1 MSRVREQYEALPY
14 PARDPAD
21 ERKRLVTGSPGDL
34 AEIRHYLFG
43 GRLEAGRPFRA
54 LFAGGGTGD
63 GTIMLAQQMA
73 TAGLDGEVVYLD
85 LSAAARRIA
94 EARARARGL
103 TNIRFHT
110 GSLLD
115 LAALDLHGFDYVDCC
130 GVLHHLPDPPAGLR
144 SLVGAVRPG
153 GGLGLMVYGS
163 HGRSGVY
170 ETQALLRQLVGDAPI
185 PEQVSAAKRLL
196 AALPPTNLLKR
207 NPFVRDH
214 LDGGEAGLYDL
225 LLHSQDR
232 AYTVPELFDL
242 LESAGLQAAA
252 LIEPAAYDP
261 ATYVSDA
268 RLVPLFERLSWPGRC
283 AAAERL
289 AGSLKTHVVYAAA
302 GDARARIAD
311 PDDPSVIP
319 VPHRADLAAIAAA
332 TARGQTASV
341 TLNGLKLRLDLPRFG
356 AAILARADGRGS
368 LQAICDDL
376 KRSWDEVRPDWLTTF
391 RRLNGLN
398 ILLLRTPPPA
408 PPPARS

>member
-21 ERKRLVTGSPGDL
+21 ERKRLVAGSPGDL

-43 GRLEAGRPFRA
+43 GRLATGRPFRA

-63 GTIMLAQQMA
+63 GTIMLAQQMT
-73 TAGLDGEVVYLD
+73 TAGLDGEVVYVD
-85 LSAAARRIA
+85 LSAAARRVA

-115 LAALDLHGFDYVDCC
+115 LTVLDLCDFDYVDCC

-144 SLVGAVRPG
+144 ALVDAVRTG
-153 GGLGLMVYGS
+153 GGLGLMVYGT

-170 ETQALLRQLVGDAPI
+170 EVQALLRQLVDKAPI
-185 PEQVSAAKRLL
+185 AEQVAVAKRLL

-214 LDGGEAGLYDL
+214 LDGGDAGLYDL

-232 AYTVPELFDL
+232 SYTVPELLEL
-242 LESAGLQAAA
+242 LGSAGLQAAA
-252 LIEPAAYDP
+252 LVEPAAYDP
-261 ATYVSDA
+261 ATYVPDA
-268 RLVPLFERLSWPGRC
+268 KLAPLFERLPWPERC

-289 AGSLKTHVVYAAA
+289 AGALKTHVVYAAT
-302 GDARARIAD
+302 GDARARVAD

-319 VPHRADLAAIAAA
+319 LSHRTDLVAIAAA
-332 TARGQTASV
+332 AARGQTASV
-341 TLNGLKLRLDLPRFG
+341 TLNGIKLRLDLPRFG
-356 AAILARADGRGS
+356 AAILSRIDGRRS
-368 LQAICDDL
+368 LEEICGDL
-376 KRSWDEVRPDWLTTF
+376 KRSWEELRPDWLKTF
-391 RRLNGLN
+391 RLLNGVN
-398 ILLLRTPPPA
+398 VLLLR
-408 PPPARS
+408 R